1 MGGTYEENSI
11 KGTVWH
17 TLIIDSVCKPFPQ
30 RHRTFVS
37 NCKESSVSPFT
48 CTLLLSETPWPLVA
62 KSVAPETC
70 IFLYKKIIQVRK
82 MKQRKDDSW
91 EYKRNRRMWKRKHH
105 LRWLQETPQD
115 EIFYETETCEWT

>member
-11 KGTVWH
+11 KGMIWH

-62 KSVAPETC
+62 KSTPETC
-70 IFLYKKIIQVRK
+70 IFLYKKIIQVRRWNKEK
-82 MKQRKDDSW
+82 MTVGNTKGIGECEKESTTWDD
-91 EYKRNRRMWKRKHH
+91 YKKHH
-105 LRWLQETPQD
+105 KMRY
-115 EIFYETETCEWT
+115 IYETETCEWT